1 MSAKDRWL
9 LPEGIEEIL
18 PDDAQWL
25 ESLRRKVLD
34 LFATWGYEFVMPP
47 MIEYLDALLTGT
59 GKDLELQTFKVTD
72 QLTGRLMGVR
82 PDMTP
87 QAARIDAHYLKR
99 TVPVRLCYVGSVLH
113 TRPTDLA
120 SSREPLQLGAEL
132 FGHAGPESEAEILC
146 LMVTTL
152 TLAGIER
159 LHIDLGHSGVF
170 RGLVAAAGLTEDQE
184 EQLFDALQCKAQSAM
199 SALLENF
206 GVTGKSKQM
215 LMRLVELNG
224 GSEALR
230 EAKRD
235 LEAAPPSVHQ
245 ALDNLE
251 SVVTAVKQRM
261 PELTLHFD
269 LAELTG
275 YSYYTGV
282 VFSAFV
288 PAYGRAIAGGGRY
301 DGIGKA
307 FGRAR
312 PATGFSTDLRVL
324 RKLSAD
330 DEPVRTGILAPCDG
344 DGDLY
349 SEISRLRELGE
360 RVVASLPG
368 TTTTLPDMGCDRK
381 LVRKAG
387 VWVVVSEK

>member
-9 LPEGIEEIL
+9 LPEGIEEVL

-59 GKDLELQTFKVTD
+59 GKELDLQTFKVTD

-120 SSREPLQLGAEL
+120 SSREPLQLGAKL

-152 TLAGIER
+152 RFAGIER
-159 LHIDLGHSGVF
+159 LHVDLGHIGVF
-170 RGLVAAAGLTEDQE
+170 RGLVAAARLTEDQE
-184 EQLFDALQCKAQSAM
+184 EQLFDALQCKAQPAM
-199 SALLENF
+199 TALLEKF
-206 GVTGKSKQM
+206 GVAGKSKQM

-235 LEAAPPSVHQ
+235 LEAAPHSVHQ

-251 SVVTAVKQRM
+251 SVVAAVRRRM

-269 LAELTG
+269 LAELAG

-282 VFSAFV
+282 VFSVFV
-288 PAYGRAIAGGGRY
+288 PAYGCAVARGGRY

-324 RKLSAD
+324 RKLSVD

-344 DGDLY
+344 EADLY

-360 RVVASLPG
+360 RVVISLPG
-368 TTTTLPDMGCDRK
+368 TTTTPADMGCDRK
-381 LVRKAG
+381 LVCKAG
-387 VWVVVSEK
+387 AWVVVSEK

>member
-59 GKDLELQTFKVTD
+59 GKELELQTFKVTD

-152 TLAGIER
+152 TLAGMER

-184 EQLFDALQCKAQSAM
+184 EQLFDALQCKAQPAM
-199 SALLENF
+199 TALLENF
-206 GVTGKSKQM
+206 GVAGKSKQM

-251 SVVTAVKQRM
+251 SVVAAVRRRM

-269 LAELTG
+269 LAELAG

-288 PAYGRAIAGGGRY
+288 PAYGRAVAGGGRY

-330 DEPVRTGILAPCDG
+330 DEPMRTGILAPCDG
-344 DGDLY
+344 NADLY

-360 RVVASLPG
+360 RVVTSLPS
-368 TTTTLPDMGCDRK
+368 TTATAADMGCDRK

-387 VWVVVSEK
+387 AWVVVSGK

>member
-59 GKDLELQTFKVTD
+59 GKELDLQTFKVTD

-152 TLAGIER
+152 TLAGIGR

-184 EQLFDALQCKAQSAM
+184 EQLFDALQCKAQPAM
-199 SALLENF
+199 TALLENF
-206 GVTGKSKQM
+206 GVEGKSKQM

-230 EAKRD
+230 EAKHD
-235 LEAAPPSVHQ
+235 LEAAPHSVHQ

-251 SVVTAVKQRM
+251 SVVAAVRRRM

-269 LAELTG
+269 LAELAG

-288 PAYGRAIAGGGRY
+288 PAYGRAVAGGGRY

-330 DEPVRTGILAPCDG
+330 DEPVRTGILAPCDS
-344 DGDLY
+344 DADLY

-360 RVVASLPG
+360 RVVTSLPS
-368 TTTTLPDMGCDRK
+368 TTTTAADMGCDRK

-387 VWVVVSEK
+387 AWVVVSGK

>member
-1 MSAKDRWL
+1 MSARDRWL
-9 LPEGIEEIL
+9 LPEGIEEVL

-59 GKDLELQTFKVTD
+59 GRELDLQTFKVTD

-99 TVPVRLCYVGSVLH
+99 TAPVRLCYVGSVLH

-120 SSREPLQLGAEL
+120 GSREPLQLGAEL

-152 TLAGIER
+152 RLAGIER

-184 EQLFDALQCKAQSAM
+184 EQLFEALQCKAQPAVTT
-199 SALLENF
+199 LLESF
-206 GVTGKSKQM
+206 GVKGKSKQM
-215 LMRLVELNG
+215 LMRLVDLNG
-224 GSEALR
+224 GSEALQ

-235 LEAAPPSVHQ
+235 LAAAPQPVQQ
-245 ALDNLE
+245 ALDNLQ
-251 SVVTAVKQRM
+251 SVVAAVQRRM
-261 PELTLHFD
+261 PELAVHFD
-269 LAELTG
+269 LAELAG

-288 PAYGRAIAGGGRY
+288 PAYGRAVARGGRY

-324 RKLSAD
+324 RKLSSNDQPA
-330 DEPVRTGILAPCDG
+330 RTGILAPCDG
-344 DGDLY
+344 DADLY
-349 SEISRLRELGE
+349 AEINRLRELGE
-360 RVVASLPG
+360 RVVTSFPD
-368 TTTTLPDMGCDRK
+368 TTATPADVGCDRK
-381 LVRKAG
+381 LVRKKSG
-387 VWVVVSEK
+387 WVVVAEE

>member
-9 LPEGIEEIL
+9 LPEGIEEVL

-59 GKDLELQTFKVTD
+59 GKELDLQTFKVTD

-152 TLAGIER
+152 RFAGIER
-159 LHIDLGHSGVF
+159 LHVDLGHSGVF
-170 RGLVAAAGLTEDQE
+170 RGLVAAAGLTEDQQ
-184 EQLFDALQCKAQSAM
+184 EQLFDALQRKAQPAM
-199 SALLENF
+199 TAFLEKF
-206 GVTGKSKQM
+206 GVEGKSKQM
-215 LMRLVELNG
+215 LMR
-224 GSEALR
+224 
-230 EAKRD
+230 
-235 LEAAPPSVHQ
+235 
-245 ALDNLE
+245 
-251 SVVTAVKQRM
+251 
-261 PELTLHFD
+261 
-269 LAELTG
+269 
-275 YSYYTGV
+275 
-282 VFSAFV
+282 
-288 PAYGRAIAGGGRY
+288 
-301 DGIGKA
+301 
-307 FGRAR
+307 
-312 PATGFSTDLRVL
+312 
-324 RKLSAD
+324 
-330 DEPVRTGILAPCDG
+330 
-344 DGDLY
+344 
-349 SEISRLRELGE
+349 
-360 RVVASLPG
+360 
-368 TTTTLPDMGCDRK
+368 
-381 LVRKAG
+381 
-387 VWVVVSEK
+387 

>member
-9 LPEGIEEIL
+9 LPEGIEEVL

-47 MIEYLDALLTGT
+47 MIEYLDALLTGA
-59 GKDLELQTFKVTD
+59 GKELDLQTFKVTD

-99 TVPVRLCYVGSVLH
+99 TAPVRLCYVGSVLH
-113 TRPTDLA
+113 TRPDDLA

-152 TLAGIER
+152 RLAGIER

-184 EQLFDALQCKAQSAM
+184 ERLFDALQCKAQPAM
-199 SALLENF
+199 TALLEDF
-206 GVTGKSKQM
+206 GVDEKSKQM

-224 GSEALR
+224 GSEVLR

-235 LEAAPPSVHQ
+235 LEAAPPSVQQ
-245 ALDNLE
+245 ALDNLG
-251 SVVTAVKQRM
+251 SVVTAVQPRM
-261 PELTLHFD
+261 PELALHFD
-269 LAELTG
+269 LAELAG

-288 PAYGRAIAGGGRY
+288 PAYGRAVARGGRY

-312 PATGFSTDLRVL
+312 PATGFSTDLRLL

-330 DEPVRTGILAPCDG
+330 DDTVRTGILAPCDG
-344 DGDLY
+344 DADLY

-360 RVVASLPG
+360 RVVSSLPG
-368 TTTTLPDMGCDRK
+368 TVATPADMECDRK
-381 LVRKAG
+381 LVRKASG
-387 VWVVVSEK
+387 WVVVAAE

>member
-9 LPEGIEEIL
+9 LPEGIEEVL

-47 MIEYLDALLTGT
+47 MIEYLDALLTGA
-59 GKDLELQTFKVTD
+59 GKELDLQTFKITD

-113 TRPTDLA
+113 TRPDDLA

-152 TLAGIER
+152 RLAGIEQ

-184 EQLFDALQCKAQSAM
+184 EQLFDALQCKAQPAM
-199 SALLENF
+199 TALLEDF
-206 GVTGKSKQM
+206 AVDGKSKQM

-224 GSEALR
+224 GSEALS
-230 EAKRD
+230 EARRD
-235 LEAAPPSVHQ
+235 LESAPQSVQQ

-251 SVVTAVKQRM
+251 SVVAAVQPRM

-269 LAELTG
+269 LAELAG

-288 PAYGRAIAGGGRY
+288 PDYGRAVARGGRY

-312 PATGFSTDLRVL
+312 PATGFSTDLRLL
-324 RKLSAD
+324 RKLSTD

-344 DGDLY
+344 DADLY
-349 SEISRLRELGE
+349 SEIGRLRELGE
-360 RVVASLPG
+360 RVVTSLPG
-368 TTTTLPDMGCDRK
+368 TTTTPADLGCDRK
-381 LVRKAG
+381 LVRKKSG
-387 VWVVVSEK
+387 WVVAAEE

>member
-9 LPEGIEEIL
+9 LPEGIEEVL

-47 MIEYLDALLTGT
+47 MIEYLDALLTGA
-59 GKDLELQTFKVTD
+59 GKELDLQTFKITD

-113 TRPTDLA
+113 TRPDDLA

-152 TLAGIER
+152 RLAGIER

-170 RGLVAAAGLTEDQE
+170 RGLVAGAGLTEDQE
-184 EQLFDALQCKAQSAM
+184 EQLFDALQCKAQPAM
-199 SALLENF
+199 TALLEDF
-206 GVTGKSKQM
+206 AVDGKSKQM

-224 GSEALR
+224 GSEALS
-230 EAKRD
+230 EARRD
-235 LEAAPPSVHQ
+235 LEAAPQSVQQ

-251 SVVTAVKQRM
+251 SVVAAVQPRM

-269 LAELTG
+269 LAELAG

-288 PAYGRAIAGGGRY
+288 PAYGRAVARGGRY

-312 PATGFSTDLRVL
+312 PATGFSTDLRLL

-330 DEPVRTGILAPCDG
+330 DETVRTGILAPCDG
-344 DGDLY
+344 DADLY

-360 RVVASLPG
+360 CVVISLPG
-368 TTTTLPDMGCDRK
+368 TTARPADMRCDRK
-381 LVRKAG
+381 LVRKESG
-387 VWVVVSEK
+387 WVVVAEE

>member
-9 LPEGIEEIL
+9 LPEGIEEVL

-47 MIEYLDALLTGT
+47 MIEYLDALLTGA
-59 GKDLELQTFKVTD
+59 GKELDLQTFKVTD

-113 TRPTDLA
+113 TRPDDLA

-152 TLAGIER
+152 RLAGIER

-184 EQLFDALQCKAQSAM
+184 EQLFDALQSKAQPAM
-199 SALLENF
+199 TALLENF
-206 GVTGKSKQM
+206 GVDEKSKQM

-224 GSEALR
+224 GAEALR

-235 LEAAPPSVHQ
+235 LEAAPPSVRQ

-251 SVVTAVKQRM
+251 SVVAAVQPRM

-269 LAELTG
+269 LAELAG

-288 PAYGRAIAGGGRY
+288 PAYGRAVARGGRY

-312 PATGFSTDLRVL
+312 PATGFSTDLRLL

-330 DEPVRTGILAPCDG
+330 DAMVRTGILAPCDG
-344 DGDLY
+344 DADLY

-360 RVVASLPG
+360 RIVISLPG
-368 TTTTLPDMGCDRK
+368 AAATPADMGCDRK
-381 LVRKAG
+381 LVRKERG
-387 VWVVVSEK
+387 WVVVAEE